1 MKKQKDGFMGER
13 SIVLPP
19 MVVETEENDPLVSNL
34 YLTDIGY
41 YPHATHHYINRQKA
55 IDQYVLI
62 YCVDGSGWYRIDEKE
77 YKVNKNQFF
86 ILPAGKP
93 HTYGADE
100 GNEWTIYWIHFK
112 GYIASIYAEGAQ
124 KPQEI
129 NITTT
134 SRVSERHNIF
144 EEIFHTLELGQDIES
159 LRYASSVLHHYLAS
173 MRYLRTFRR
182 AVKNE
187 DNANVIDAAIHYM
200 EENIERRI
208 SIQDVVKYVGYS
220 ASRFATLFK
229 QQTGKTPLNYFNQL
243 KIQRSCSLLKNTD
256 MKINQICYKIG
267 IDDSL
272 YFSRLFSK
280 IMGMSPRDYRE
291 GLRSFHGSSRHLV
304 TTRVCQSIT

>member
-1 MKKQKDGFMGER
+1 MKKQKDGFLGER

-19 MVVETEENDPLVSNL
+19 MVVEMEENDPLVSNL

-41 YPHATHHYINRQKA
+41 YPRATYHYINRQKA
-55 IDQYVLI
+55 IDQFVLI

-77 YKVNKNQFF
+77 YKVRKNQFF

-93 HTYGADE
+93 HTYGADD
-100 GNEWTIYWIHFK
+100 GNEWTIYWIHFR
-112 GYIASIYAEGAQ
+112 GYLAGVYAQGAQ

-129 NITTT
+129 NISTT

-144 EEIFHTLELGQDIES
+144 EEIFHTLEQGQDVEN
-159 LRYASSVLHHYLAS
+159 LRYSSSLLHHYLAS
-173 MRYLRTFRR
+173 MRYLEQYRQ
-182 AVKNE
+182 AVKKENT
-187 DNANVIDAAIHYM
+187 DNVVDAAIHYM
-200 EENIERRI
+200 RENIENRI
-208 SIQDVVKYVGYS
+208 SIQDVIKYIGYS

-280 IMGMSPRDYRE
+280 TMGMSPRDYRE
-291 GLRSFHGSSRHLV
+291 KA
-304 TTRVCQSIT
+304 IA

>member
-19 MVVETEENDPLVSNL
+19 MVVEMEENDPLVSNL

-41 YPHATHHYINRQKA
+41 YPHATYHYINRQKA

-62 YCVDGSGWYRIDEKE
+62 YCVDGSGWYRIDGIE
-77 YKVNKNQFF
+77 YKVRKNQFF

-100 GNEWTIYWIHFK
+100 GNEWTIYWFHFR
-112 GYIASIYAEGAQ
+112 GYLASLYAQGAY

-129 NITTT
+129 NISTA
-134 SRVSERHNIF
+134 SRISERHNIF
-144 EEIFHTLELGQDIES
+144 EEIFHTLERGQGVEN
-159 LRYASSVLHHYLAS
+159 LRYSSSLLHHYLAS
-173 MRYLRTFRR
+173 MRYLEQFRQ
-182 AVKNE
+182 AVKKE
-187 DNANVIDAAIHYM
+187 DTGNVVDAAIHYM
-200 EENIERRI
+200 RENIENRI
-208 SIQDVVKYVGYS
+208 SIQDVIKYIGYS

-280 IMGMSPRDYRE
+280 MMGMSPRDYRE
-291 GLRSFHGSSRHLV
+291 MA
-304 TTRVCQSIT
+304 IA

>member
-1 MKKQKDGFMGER
+1 M
-13 SIVLPP
+13 
-19 MVVETEENDPLVSNL
+19 SNL

-41 YPHATHHYINRQKA
+41 YPHATYHYINRQKA

-77 YKVNKNQFF
+77 YKVRKNQFF

-100 GNEWTIYWIHFK
+100 GNEWTIYWIHFR
-112 GYIASIYAEGAQ
+112 GYLASLYTQDAH

-144 EEIFHTLELGQDIES
+144 EEIFHTLEQGQDVEN
-159 LRYASSVLHHYLAS
+159 LRYSSSLLHHYLAS
-173 MRYLRTFRR
+173 MRYLEQYRQ
-182 AVKNE
+182 AIKKE
-187 DNANVIDAAIHYM
+187 DTGNVVDAAIHYM
-200 EENIERRI
+200 RENIENRI
-208 SIQDVVKYVGYS
+208 SIQDVIKYIGYS

-267 IDDSL
+267 IDDCL

-291 GLRSFHGSSRHLV
+291 TAV
-304 TTRVCQSIT
+304 A

>member
-19 MVVETEENDPLVSNL
+19 MIVELEENDPLVSNL

-41 YPHATHHYINRQKA
+41 YPHATYHYINRQKA

-77 YKVNKNQFF
+77 FKVRKNQFF

-100 GNEWTIYWIHFK
+100 GNEWTIYWIHFR
-112 GYIASIYAEGAQ
+112 GYLASLYAQGAH

-144 EEIFHTLELGQDIES
+144 EEIFHTLEQGHDVEN
-159 LRYASSVLHHYLAS
+159 LRYSSSLLHHYLAS
-173 MRYLRTFRR
+173 MRYLEQYRQ
-182 AVKNE
+182 AVKKE
-187 DNANVIDAAIHYM
+187 DTGNVVDAAIHYM
-200 EENIERRI
+200 RENIENRI
-208 SIQDVVKYVGYS
+208 SIQDVIKYIGYS

-291 GLRSFHGSSRHLV
+291 TAV
-304 TTRVCQSIT
+304 A

>member
-13 SIVLPP
+13 SIVLSP
-19 MVVETEENDPLVSNL
+19 MVIKMEENDPLVSNL

-41 YPHATHHYINRQKA
+41 YPRATYHNINRQKA

-62 YCVDGSGWYRIDEKE
+62 YCVDGSGWYRIDGKE
-77 YKVNKNQFF
+77 YKVRKNQFF

-100 GNEWTIYWIHFK
+100 GNEWTIYWIHFR
-112 GYIASIYAEGAQ
+112 GCLASIYAQNAQ

-129 NITTT
+129 NISTT

-144 EEIFHTLELGQDIES
+144 EEIFHTLEQGQDVEN
-159 LRYASSVLHHYLAS
+159 LRYSSSLLHHYLAS
-173 MRYLRTFRR
+173 MRYLVQYRQ
-182 AVKNE
+182 AVKKE
-187 DNANVIDAAIHYM
+187 DTSNVVDAAIHYM
-200 EENIERRI
+200 RENIENRI
-208 SIQDVVKYVGYS
+208 SIQDVIKYIGYS
-220 ASRFATLFK
+220 SSRFSTLFK

-291 GLRSFHGSSRHLV
+291 AAV
-304 TTRVCQSIT
+304 A